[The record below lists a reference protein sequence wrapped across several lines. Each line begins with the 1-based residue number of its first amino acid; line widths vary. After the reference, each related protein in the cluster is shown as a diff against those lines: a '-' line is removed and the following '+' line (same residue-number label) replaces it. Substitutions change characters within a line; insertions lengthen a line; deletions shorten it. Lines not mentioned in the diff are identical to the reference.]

1 MRTKGNGAVTM
12 QFEELDYHETP
23 IGAVSLRRRME
34 PLVGK
39 QVYEVKLGE
48 EFLMSSLFT
57 ASEIALADLALA
69 KLYQSDCDVVV
80 GGLGLGYT
88 ASAALKHESVRSL
101 VVVDFLQAVIG
112 WHENHL
118 LPLSS
123 EIVDDP
129 RTRLRHEDFFAL
141 SASEDGFDD
150 LQPGRKFHAILLD
163 IDHSPEELL
172 DNRSRSFYEETGLER
187 LSRHLLPGGI
197 FALWSNNP
205 PDESFL
211 IRLER
216 VFSSASA
223 EPVTFDNPYQ
233 VTPATQSVYL
243 AVRSS

>member
-1 MRTKGNGAVTM
+1 MTR
-12 QFEELDYHETP
+12 QFEELDYRETP

-39 QVYEVKLGE
+39 QVYEVKLGD

-69 KLYQSDCDVVV
+69 KLPEGACDVVV

-88 ASAALKHESVRSL
+88 AGAVLNHPCVRSL
-101 VVVDFLQAVIG
+101 LVVDFLQAVIG
-112 WHENHL
+112 WHEEHL

-123 EIVDDP
+123 EIVNDP
-129 RTRLRHEDFFAL
+129 RPRLCQGDFFAL

-172 DNRSRSFYEETGLER
+172 DNRSRSFYEETGLEH
-187 LSRHLLPGGI
+187 LSRHLLPGGV

-205 PDESFL
+205 PDDGFTN
-211 IRLER
+211 RLAR

-223 EPVTFDNPYQ
+223 EAVTFDNPYQ
-233 VTPATQSVYL
+233 ASQATQCVYL
-243 AVRSS
+243 AVRSP